1 MTKNDAHALLDSI
14 REGKSVSLALTTKA
28 LRLTGDAIAISDK
41 SLRANGDEQ
50 RVDRPCAL
58 HDTPV
63 SERFSYSIY
72 LDSPKNE
79 RVTQ

>member
-14 REGKSVSLALTTKA
+14 REGKSVSVALTTKA
-28 LRLTGDAIAISDK
+28 LQLTGDGTAISDK

-50 RVDRPCAL
+50 RVNRPCAL

>member
-1 MTKNDAHALLDSI
+1 MTKSDAHALLDSI
-14 REGKSVSLALTTKA
+14 REGKSVSLAITTKA

-58 HDTPV
+58 HDTPI

-72 LDSPKNE
+72 LDSAKNE

>member
-1 MTKNDAHALLDSI
+1 MTKSDAHALLDKI
-14 REGKSVSLALTTKA
+14 REGMCVAGATEA
-28 LRLTGDAIAISDK
+28 LRLTGDIPRVSDK
-41 SLRANGDEQ
+41 SLCFDDDEQ

-58 HDTPV
+58 LDTPV

>member
-1 MTKNDAHALLDSI
+1 MTKNDAHALLDKI
-14 REGKSVSLALTTKA
+14 RDGMPMAGATQA
-28 LRLTGDAIAISDK
+28 LRLTGDIPRVSDK
-41 SLRANGDEQ
+41 SLCFAGDEQ
-50 RVDRPCAL
+50 RNDRPCAI

-72 LDSPKNE
+72 LDSAKNE

>member
-1 MTKNDAHALLDSI
+1 MTKNDAHALLDKI
-14 REGKSVSLALTTKA
+14 RDGVYVAGATEALQA
-28 LRLTGDAIAISDK
+28 TGDIPRVSNK
-41 SLRANGDEQ
+41 SLCFDSDEQ
-50 RVDRPCAL
+50 SHDRPCAL

>member
-14 REGKSVSLALTTKA
+14 RDGQSVSVALATKA
-28 LRLTGDAIAISDK
+28 LRLTGDIVGVSDK
-41 SLRANGDEQ
+41 SLCFDGDEQ

-72 LDSPKNE
+72 LDSEKNE

>member
-14 REGKSVSLALTTKA
+14 RDGKTVSMALTTKA
-28 LRLTGDAIAISDK
+28 LRLTGDATSISDK
-41 SLRANGDEQ
+41 SLCANGNEQ

-58 HDTPV
+58 HDTPL
-63 SERFSYSIY
+63 SKRFSYSIY

>member
-1 MTKNDAHALLDSI
+1 VNKKEAHALLDKI
-14 REGKSVSLALTTKA
+14 RDGMPMAGATEA
-28 LRLTGDAIAISDK
+28 LRLTGDIHKIFDE
-41 SLRANGDEQ
+41 SLCADGYESSH
-50 RVDRPCAL
+50 DRPCAL

>member
-1 MTKNDAHALLDSI
+1 MTKNDAHALLDKI
-14 REGKSVSLALTTKA
+14 RDGMPMAGATQA
-28 LRLTGDAIAISDK
+28 LRLTGDIPQISDK

-72 LDSPKNE
+72 LDSEKNE
-79 RVTQ
+79 SVTQ

>member
-14 REGKSVSLALTTKA
+14 RDGKSVSVALATKA
-28 LRLTGDAIAISDK
+28 LRLTGDATAISDK

-50 RVDRPCAL
+50 SHDRPCAL

-72 LDSPKNE
+72 LDSAKNE

>member
-1 MTKNDAHALLDSI
+1 MTKNDAHALLDKI
-14 REGKSVSLALTTKA
+14 RDGMSVAGATQA
-28 LRLTGDAIAISDK
+28 LRLTGDISGVSDK
-41 SLRANGDEQ
+41 SLCFDSDEQ

-58 HDTPV
+58 HDTPI

-72 LDSPKNE
+72 LDSEKNE